1 MRRDGIRDRLL
12 VVVGL
17 ALIVVAVVLWAW
29 WYFVAGQ
36 RDDAL
41 KNAADLLVALVGA
54 VSTGLGLFRDMRR
67 RAEPRSVG
75 RLADMLAQAVGGQW
89 HREAAE
95 RVLVTPAPIPV
106 RWSVS
111 DLPVA
116 GPVAAAVGERD
127 VTPAYLPL
135 PGQCQVTEDQL
146 EAGGGRGELF
156 AVYAGLASG
165 RMVVVGA
172 PGAGKS
178 GTAVLLV
185 LDALRHR
192 EGIKATER
200 ARVPVPVLFTAHGCD
215 PTTCSVQDWLAGQL
229 AASYPLFQHRGGQ
242 DEATALIAAG
252 AVALILD
259 GLDEMDSARRPA
271 VLQALSDAPF
281 RVVVLTRTKE
291 MVQAAGTAWLVGAL
305 ALHLHDVTGPEAA
318 DYLHRART
326 GPPPVGWTELLTH
339 LREDPGSVLSRGLS
353 NPLALTLIRDTYRA
367 GDDVRELLDIT
378 EQGTNVDI
386 ERHLIAR
393 VLPVAYTARPGRPK
407 PRYSLPQATQALE
420 FLARQMSHDHTRD
433 LSWWHIPRWAPTTP
447 RILTSMLAGGLIGGI
462 VSAILLGLVYL
473 ARGMCDVLLGGATRI
488 VWTTLTFML
497 LVGLIFGLGAGL
509 PLGFGGGR
517 GGREPKRIRTR
528 RAISLRSVLIVGLAY
543 SLMAKLGGLIASFGL
558 RTFINPLT
566 VFVGGI
572 VFGLPLMLQRDPLSG
587 LGNGQDR
594 PRGSVKSRPN
604 NPVADL
610 AGIVA
615 VIAIGAA
622 ITFPIYG
629 GLPIYSIGS
638 IDGMAGV
645 GNVARLLVAGIAVWF
660 VVWFVVWRVPRFT
673 GGFFTA
679 LAESEGGP
687 QGPLESWRSDRVFG
701 LVTGFAFGIAAGLAL
716 GLTFGLTF
724 GSPFG
729 HVPGLVVGLM
739 AGLAAGLTVGL
750 TYGITSSVTWATA
763 LAWRLQLQRSGRV
776 PSVSLMPFL
785 EDARGRGVLR
795 TVGAVYQFRHAT
807 LHDHLSGHTTA
818 SLATPSAAELS
829 L

>member
-1 MRRDGIRDRLL
+1 
-12 VVVGL
+12 
-17 ALIVVAVVLWAW
+17 
-29 WYFVAGQ
+29 
-36 RDDAL
+36 
-41 KNAADLLVALVGA
+41 
-54 VSTGLGLFRDMRR
+54 
-67 RAEPRSVG
+67 
-75 RLADMLAQAVGGQW
+75 
-89 HREAAE
+89 
-95 RVLVTPAPIPV
+95 
-106 RWSVS
+106 VS

-127 VTPAYLPL
+127 AAPAFPPL

-200 ARVPVPVLFTAHGCD
+200 ARVPVPVLFTAHGWD

-229 AASYPLFQHRGGQ
+229 AASYPLFQHRGGH

-259 GLDEMDSARRPA
+259 GLDEMDSARRPT

-281 RVVVLTRTKE
+281 RVVVLTRTQE

-339 LREDPGSVLSRGLS
+339 LREDPDSVLSRGLS

-367 GDDVRELLDIT
+367 GDDVGELLDIT
-378 EQGTNVDI
+378 EQGTGVDI

-407 PRYSLPQATQALE
+407 PRYSLNQATQALE
-420 FLARQMSHDHTRD
+420 FLAQQMSHDHTRD
-433 LSWWHIPRWAPTTP
+433 LGWWHIPRWVPTNP
-447 RILTSMLAGGLIGGI
+447 RILTNMLAGGLIGGI
-462 VSAILLGLVYL
+462 VSAILFGLVYL
-473 ARGMCDVLLGGATRI
+473 AMVVCDVLLGGAARAI
-488 VWTTLTFML
+488 WTGLLITLV
-497 LVGLIFGLGAGL
+497 VGSTFGLGAGL

-517 GGREPKRIRTR
+517 GGGEPKRVRTW
-528 RAISLRSVLIVGLAY
+528 RALSLRSVLIVGLAY
-543 SLMAKLGGLIASFGL
+543 GLVAKLGGLLAGLSTDFGMAL
-558 RTFINPLT
+558 SNRLT
-566 VFVGGI
+566 IFVGGI

-587 LGNGQDR
+587 LGNSQDR
-594 PRGSVKSRPN
+594 PQGPVKTRIN

-615 VIAIGAA
+615 VIAISVA

-629 GLPIYSIGS
+629 GLPIYSIAS
-638 IDGMAGV
+638 INGMAVV
-645 GNVARLLVAGIAVWF
+645 GNVARLVVVGIAVWF

-673 GGFFTA
+673 GEFFTA

-687 QGPLESWRSDRVFG
+687 QGPLESWRNERVFG
-701 LVTGFAFGIAAGLAL
+701 LVTGFAFGLAAGLAL
-716 GLTFGLTF
+716 GLIFGLTFGLTF
-724 GSPFG
+724 G
-729 HVPGLVVGLM
+729 HVPGLVAGLM

-750 TYGITSSVTWATA
+750 TYGITSSVTWSTA
-763 LAWRLQLQRSGRV
+763 LAWWLQLQRSGRV
-776 PSVSLMPFL
+776 PAVSLMPFL

-818 SLATPSAAELS
+818 SPATPSAAELS